1 MVQYPSVLRTAPL
14 RQGSNIKL
22 QSENIIIK
30 QKYDIMKKE
39 YKSPAATAL
48 LLEAEPVMTTTSAE
62 QGSANVGNKPVGG
75 NTPDLAGESRGQW
88 GNLW

>member
-1 MVQYPSVLRTAPL
+1 MKREYKKPSALSVL
-14 RQGSNIKL
+14 
-22 QSENIIIK
+22 
-30 QKYDIMKKE
+30 
-39 YKSPAATAL
+39 
-48 LLEAEPVMTTTSAE
+48 LETEVIMTTTSAE